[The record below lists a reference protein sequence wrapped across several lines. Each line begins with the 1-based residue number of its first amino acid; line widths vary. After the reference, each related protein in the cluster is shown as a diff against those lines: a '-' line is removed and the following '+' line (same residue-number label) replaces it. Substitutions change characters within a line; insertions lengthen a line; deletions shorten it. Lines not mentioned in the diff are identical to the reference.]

1 MSAWLATILSPV
13 SALFSQKNIRENQ
26 PACEDCLLPDEEMK
40 RRTFWRVSKKAKAR
54 MFKGVYY
61 HANFSNLTNVFA
73 LLIVFPLNLVIKVF
87 LASKVRELL

>member
-26 PACEDCLLPDEEMK
+26 PACEGCLLPDEEMK

-73 LLIVFPLNLVIKVF
+73 LVIVFPLNLVIKVF